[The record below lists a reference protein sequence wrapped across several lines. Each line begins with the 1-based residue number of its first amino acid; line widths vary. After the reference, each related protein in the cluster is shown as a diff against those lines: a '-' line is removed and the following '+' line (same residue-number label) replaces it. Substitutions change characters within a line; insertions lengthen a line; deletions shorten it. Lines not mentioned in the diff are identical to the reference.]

1 MGTFCLYA
9 LWHIAEGLLKLGNQL
24 FFAVDEEAAYR
35 CAAVAE
41 MSELKSNIKHHTFFG
56 GISNIYCYILVHVL
70 PSAGLSPRA
79 AEIIE
84 RVGLLWT
91 ERR

>member
-1 MGTFCLYA
+1 MN
-9 LWHIAEGLLKLGNQL
+9 EDLLKGSMSFSDIWRSVHADTRLKAGLKLRNQL
-24 FFAVDEEAAYR
+24 FR
-35 CAAVAE
+35 KVA
-41 MSELKSNIKHHTFFG
+41 KRRQHIKHHTFFG
-56 GISNIYCYILVHVL
+56 GVSNSHGNVPVHVL